1 MSGGGHLA
9 APEACFAGF
18 RDVNSPVLVKN
29 LERKQGAFTLAEGAT
44 HVVHFDGIRR
54 TAFTLVEGA
63 THVAH
68 FDDIRQAAFTLVE
81 GNTHVATSNNLR
93 RAAFTLAEVLI
104 TLGIIGV
111 VAALTMPSLIQRY
124 KDQVLIAQSKKSYS
138 NFMNV
143 LNRMLADTGSVD
155 YSSIFAY
162 GDGKKEDVAKAIAS
176 YYNGAKVCESSGKG
190 CGSTYIVK
198 LAKPTNDGTGGV
210 KKESFGFPR
219 LLLVDGSSI
228 SFRDIRQTCEP
239 WTYTSNVKDE
249 NGFNTGETETIT
261 DTRCAT
267 VVIDVNGANKGPNQ
281 YGADV
286 HQIIVQPQKL
296 QPSSGSYGALKTIF
310 LKNKLDYER
319 YSENKRFD

>member
-9 APEACFAGF
+9 APEACFAGL
-18 RDVNSPVLVKN
+18 RDVNFPVLVKN

-54 TAFTLVEGA
+54 TAFTLVEG
-63 THVAH
+63 
-68 FDDIRQAAFTLVE
+68 
-81 GNTHVATSNNLR
+81 NTHVVHFDNLR

-162 GDGKKEDVAKAIAS
+162 GDGKKEVDS
-176 YYNGAKVCESSGKG
+176 R
-190 CGSTYIVK
+190 CGG
-198 LAKPTNDGTGGV
+198 D
-210 KKESFGFPR
+210 
-219 LLLVDGSSI
+219 
-228 SFRDIRQTCEP
+228 EP
-239 WTYTSNVKDE
+239 VHRHAVY
-249 NGFNTGETETIT
+249 
-261 DTRCAT
+261 
-267 VVIDVNGANKGPNQ
+267 P
-281 YGADV
+281 V
-286 HQIIVQPQKL
+286 HQPGVLPDGQ
-296 QPSSGSYGALKTIF
+296 SGEEIF
-310 LKNKLDYER
+310 
-319 YSENKRFD
+319 